1 MPRRRARATI
11 GTCHVCLRERP
22 LSFEHVPPHA
32 AFNFDKIEVRGL
44 RHWLERDD
52 DGIRL
57 RHVIQ
62 QGGFGFN
69 RLCEDCNSRSGSWYA
84 AELTGWVHAAVAA
97 IHALPPL
104 AEMDAQLDDHGVMFH
119 IEGVR
124 PLAMIKQVITML
136 LAVNDV
142 EFAVRH
148 PDLRAFVLDRD
159 RTGLHDVQIYL
170 ALYLGPVVRFV
181 GISGKAN
188 LETSEAFI
196 LSEVAYPPFSYVASF
211 EEPPPLLN
219 AGNVTGFAEVPY
231 TTRATAEIELIVG
244 FGHTPLPADFRTA
257 AQVERDR
264 KQNISD
270 E

>member
-1 MPRRRARATI
+1 MPRRRAKANI

-22 LSFEHVPPHA
+22 LSFEHVPPGA
-32 AFNFDKIEVRGL
+32 AFNVDRVKIGGVK
-44 RHWLERDD
+44 HWLERNN

-62 QGGFGFN
+62 QGGFGFS
-69 RLCEDCNSRSGSWYA
+69 RLCEECNNRTGSWYA

-97 IHALPPL
+97 IHGLPSV
-104 AEMDAQLDDHGVMFH
+104 AEMDAQLEDHSVMFR

-124 PLAMIKQVITML
+124 PLAMVKQIITMML
-136 LAVNDV
+136 VVNDV

-159 RTGLHDVQIYL
+159 RTGLQDAQVYV
-170 ALYLGPVVRFV
+170 ALYLGPIVRFI
-181 GISGKAN
+181 GISGRAN
-188 LETSEAFI
+188 LETGDAFV
-196 LSEVAYPPFSYVASF
+196 LSEVAYPPFSYIASF
-211 EEPPPLLN
+211 DEPPPLLK
-219 AGNVTGFAEVPY
+219 AGNITGFAEIPY
-231 TTRATAEIELIVG
+231 TPRATAELELIVG

-264 KQNISD
+264 EQNAAGA
-270 E
+270 